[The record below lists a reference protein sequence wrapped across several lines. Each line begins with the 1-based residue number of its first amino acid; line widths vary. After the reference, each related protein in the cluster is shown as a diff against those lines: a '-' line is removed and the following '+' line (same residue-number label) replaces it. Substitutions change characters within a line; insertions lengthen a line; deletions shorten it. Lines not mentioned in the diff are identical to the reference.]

1 MVVDS
6 SALLAIAL
14 GEEDAQQYIGAIEL
28 AFEKAERVLVPA
40 TVVVESGIAAKRR
53 KKGKELAG
61 LLERIQP
68 EIIPL
73 TERLAQLSVSVFREF
88 GKGIHKAGL
97 NFGDCMSYA
106 TASYFNS
113 SLLYKGNDFK
123 RTPIRSAALTHA
135 HRPPRRHPRLPGPCH
150 LQLFLRLR

>member
-40 TVVVESGIAAKRR
+40 TVVVESGIAAERR

-73 TERLAQLSVSVFREF
+73 TERLAQLSFLCF
-88 GKGIHKAGL
+88 ANLAKA
-97 NFGDCMSYA
+97 FTKPD
-106 TASYFNS
+106 
-113 SLLYKGNDFK
+113 
-123 RTPIRSAALTHA
+123 
-135 HRPPRRHPRLPGPCH
+135 
-150 LQLFLRLR
+150 